1 MEYECLGIFLV
12 KIGPNSILT
21 RCKFYHGILTGT
33 FCHVDIKGWK
43 SIFCYVIHFCCPQER
58 VRAANLW
65 RPLECKGVPNKTQS
79 SNKSAKAMGK
89 NSPSPPTHQGSEK
102 STKLQIIL
110 NQSAKRSRTR
120 LKRVIIFFWPK
131 NIYIGLRLDQSTQK

>member
-1 MEYECLGIFLV
+1 MQYESLTTILV
-12 KIGPNSILT
+12 NIGPNSILT
-21 RCKFYHGILTGT
+21 RCKLFPRNFNSYFLSQRYKRVEIQLLLCDT
-33 FCHVDIKGWK
+33 F
-43 SIFCYVIHFCCPQER
+43 FCLQER